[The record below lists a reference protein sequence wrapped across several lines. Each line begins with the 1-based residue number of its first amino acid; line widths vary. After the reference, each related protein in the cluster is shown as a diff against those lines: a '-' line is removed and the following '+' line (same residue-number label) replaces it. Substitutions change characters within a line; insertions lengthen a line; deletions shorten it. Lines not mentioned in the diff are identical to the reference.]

1 MIYVQSANNKT
12 NVVLMCSVS
21 ATPTDTPC
29 MPRSGNNEL
38 PHCCTPSTGKQNI
51 TYVVWLITNWSYIDD
66 ITRQYDYI
74 FTTNQMFKHRS
85 CAWNSITYTIAQTW
99 LNVYMSV
106 VGQNNKR
113 WYVINV
119 TKPRTY
125 ELVVSCVHVCK
136 PIVTHH
142 VFVILRETHNVYT
155 TSRYACVCVCVCV
168 FVFDVLVCE
177 VSYS

>member
-1 MIYVQSANNKT
+1 
-12 NVVLMCSVS
+12 
-21 ATPTDTPC
+21 
-29 MPRSGNNEL
+29 
-38 PHCCTPSTGKQNI
+38 
-51 TYVVWLITNWSYIDD
+51 
-66 ITRQYDYI
+66 
-74 FTTNQMFKHRS
+74 
-85 CAWNSITYTIAQTW
+85 
-99 LNVYMSV
+99 MSV

-168 FVFDVLVCE
+168 CLCSMFWYAKYRIRSRVDVTRLIVE
-177 VSYS
+177 HNHNTPSYHSVAHKLKLRHTHHYIYTRPYTQTASTWRGSHKCLWLCLFFLSGGT